1 MQMLMRSY
9 EIWQDIFSLLISF
22 SSWELSMMEQHYPA
36 LNQISLLQGLSLLRY
51 SLEYFM
57 EVNIIRIEKNGQKV
71 ILKL

>member
-9 EIWQDIFSLLISF
+9 EIWQDIFSLLIS
-22 SSWELSMMEQHYPA
+22 SRLWEFIMMERHWLV
-36 LNQISLLQGLSLLRY
+36 LNQISLLRELSLLRY

-57 EVNIIRIEKNGQKV
+57 EVNIIRIEKNGQKD